1 MKRLSISFILFV
13 FFVLVI
19 LAAQRLFAQAPTAQS
34 VIINEWSQGNTTQ
47 GASAE
52 WVELLVVGNACDT
65 VLDLA
70 GLRLQK
76 TSGPAGD
83 YIEFK
88 NHPLWT
94 DVPRGAIIVI
104 YNGAKKS
111 SVLPADDFS
120 FSGDYK
126 VVVPHNNATYFTLSG
141 TTWGASTEMFAN
153 SFNPLQQPVLFYS
166 TSSINIFVWGTHG
179 PGASVYPGTDQLVYY
194 KSHYNSNNFTTV
206 ANWEVAAYNAGY
218 PASYNTGDNILFV
231 QGLRQNRPSIK
242 LETTSPV
249 SGMMGNTIYFDV
261 KLGCEIPAANVIGVS
276 FVFYRDW
283 QDYFRVQGAFYN
295 TPYVSGYNLWGDGN
309 GIALADSVVEP
320 GRLHYSTFKTS
331 GSAYCGGCGSVTRI
345 PLVIQDTL
353 PNGAVCNFMLLEMYA
368 MLSNGNVVSLIKF
381 DEEVDVTFITGTA
394 GGVMYYKVGK
404 GDSDHDGDVDGADV
418 TALATRFGEQ
428 GGAVQGIV
436 NWNTCSTIIRD
447 PWGVDATRDPS
458 SDVLAM
464 WCDHN
469 GDGRVGNLDVLAIGL
484 CWGSSYTYTKTN
496 SYNNL
501 PLASSELIMKVYD
514 RNGQVVNRLISG
526 EEYDFVYSVKYAKD
540 LLTASFELNWD
551 NNLEVIDYKVSEQ
564 FRENTTDFIEFVK
577 LMDKSAAVALA
588 RVWYDGSISG
598 DEIELIRFY
607 VKVNQGN
614 GINLDISNSELRDGS
629 GKLYR
634 MPVRLPELTTLPA
647 KFTLIGNYPN
657 PFNPSTIIKFE
668 LPEQSYVNL
677 KIYNALGQLVEV
689 LIDNEIL
696 EAGRYEKLFDASK
709 LTTGIYFYKLETP
722 NYNAIKKM
730 VLIK

>member
-1 MKRLSISFILFV
+1 MKRLSISFVLFV

-19 LAAQRLFAQAPTAQS
+19 LAAQRLFAQTPTPKS
-34 VIINEWSQGNTTQ
+34 VIFNEWSQGNTTD

-52 WVELLVVGNACDT
+52 WVELLVVGNPCDT
-65 VLDLA
+65 VLNLA

-76 TSGPAGD
+76 VAGVSTN

-88 NHPLWT
+88 NIPLWT
-94 DVPRGAIIVI
+94 AVPRGTIIVI
-104 YNGAKKS
+104 YNGANKS

-126 VVVPHNNATYFTLSG
+126 VVIPHNNATYFTTSG
-141 TTWGASTEMFAN
+141 TTWGAGTEMFAN
-153 SFNPLQQPVLFYS
+153 SFNSSQQPVLRYGG
-166 TSSINIFVWGTHG
+166 TDIFVWGTDG
-179 PGASVYPGTDQLVYY
+179 PGAGAYPGTNQLVYY
-194 KSHYNSNNFTTV
+194 KSHYNSGTYTPV
-206 ANWEVAAYNAGY
+206 SNWEVAAYNAGY

-276 FVFYRDW
+276 FIFYRNW
-283 QDYFRVQGAFYN
+283 QDYFSVQGAFYN
-295 TPYVSGYNLWGDGN
+295 TPYVPGYNLWGNGN
-309 GIALADSVVEP
+309 GTALADLVVEP
-320 GRLHYSTFKTS
+320 GRLHYSTFRTS
-331 GSAYCGGCGSVTRI
+331 GPPYCGGCGYVTRI
-345 PLVIQDTL
+345 PLVIQGTL

-381 DEEVDVTFITGTA
+381 DEGVDVTFITGTA
-394 GGVMYYKVGK
+394 GGLMYYKVGK
-404 GDSDHDGDVDGADV
+404 GDSDHDGDVDLSDV

-447 PWGVDATRDPS
+447 PWGVDASRDPS
-458 SDVLAM
+458 TDVLAM

-484 CWGSSYTYTKTN
+484 CWNSSYTYTKSN
-496 SYNNL
+496 PVKNL
-501 PLASSELIMKVYD
+501 PLASSELALKVYN
-514 RNGQVVNRLISG
+514 RNGQLVKKLIPG
-526 EEYDFVYSVKYAKD
+526 EEYDFVYSVMNAND

-551 NNLEVIDYKVSEQ
+551 DNLEFIDYKISEP
-564 FRENTTDFIEFVK
+564 FKKNSTNFIEFVK
-577 LMDKSAAVALA
+577 MMNKSAAIALA

-598 DEIELIRFY
+598 DEIELIRFKF
-607 VKVNQGN
+607 KVNQTN
-614 GINLDISNSELRDGS
+614 DIKLDLMNPELRDGS

-634 MPVRLPELTTLPA
+634 MPVNLPDLTSSPS
-647 KFTLIGNYPN
+647 KFALIGNYPN

-668 LPEQSYVNL
+668 LPEQSYVSL
-677 KIYNALGQLVEV
+677 KVFNTLGQLVQV

-696 EAGRYEKLFDASK
+696 EAGRYEKLFDGSK

-722 NYNAIKKM
+722 NHSAIKKM